1 MAGIFSRVLDISIR
15 RAEFQFAREIAS
27 DIKGTIHDWTGGIL
41 GRQDQGGF
49 RGFQPPP
56 RPTGYDRPMG
66 PMGQM
71 NGGGYLPRGYG
82 GAEQQ
87 SSSNPFTALF
97 RGIGDALKGAFA
109 GLGNIFSGG
118 SQTNSPLI
126 LNARHQ
132 DNSQAIEAMMGEA
145 FGKVNQ
151 IALLTPE
158 SQAGIDKARGTL
170 MQNFAGAASGEP
182 ITVAA
187 ALQPGQRVAPQQ
199 QFFAPTGMA

>member
-27 DIKGTIHDWTGGIL
+27 DIKGTIHDLTGGIL

-66 PMGQM
+66 QM
-71 NGGGYLPRGYG
+71 NGGGYLGRGYG

-87 SSSNPFTALF
+87 SSSNPITALF
-97 RGIGDALKGAFA
+97 RGIGDAFKGVFA

-126 LNARHQ
+126 LNARQ

-145 FGKVNQ
+145 GVGQVNQ
-151 IALLTPE
+151 IALLTSE
-158 SQAGIDKARGTL
+158 AGIDRNRGTL
-170 MQNFAGAASGEP
+170 KQNFAEAASGEP
-182 ITVAA
+182 VTVA
-187 ALQPGQRVAPQQ
+187 ALQPGQRVAATQQ
-199 QFFAPTGMA
+199 SYTPTNGMA